1 MPIPVAFEGGS
12 ICKIIEMSRGEKQV
26 RVKEFVAAVTCD
38 PRMRRGLAY
47 MQESGLGFRIEN
59 VDRFLQFVNIDVVSK
74 ESNLI
79 QKHGLTLAEAEQ
91 AVSNYAS
98 AWFMRYL
105 EAIAVWRKERRSDV
119 ARVALLKP
127 PTTLEITGPSRC

>member
-1 MPIPVAFEGGS
+1 MPIHVAFEGGS

-47 MQESGLGFRIEN
+47 MQESGLGFLIEN

>member
-1 MPIPVAFEGGS
+1 
-12 ICKIIEMSRGEKQV
+12 MSRGEKQV
-26 RVKEFVAAVTCD
+26 RVREFVAAMTCD

-59 VDRFLQFVNIDVVSK
+59 VGRFLQFVNIDVVSK
-74 ESNLI
+74 ESDLI
-79 QKHGLTLAEAEQ
+79 QDHGLTLAEAEQ

-98 AWFMRYL
+98 AWFVRYL
-105 EAIAVWRKERRSDV
+105 EAIAVWRKERSDV

>member
-1 MPIPVAFEGGS
+1 MPIHVAFEGHS
-12 ICKIIEMSRGEKQV
+12 ICKIIQMSRGEKQV

-59 VDRFLQFVNIDVVSK
+59 VGRFLQFVNIDVVSK
-74 ESNLI
+74 ESDLI
-79 QKHGLTLAEAEQ
+79 QKHGLTLTEAEQ
-91 AVSNYAS
+91 AVSSYAL

-105 EAIAVWRKERRSDV
+105 EAIAVWRKERSDV
-119 ARVALLKP
+119 ACIASLKP

>member
-1 MPIPVAFEGGS
+1 
-12 ICKIIEMSRGEKQV
+12 MSRGEKQV

-79 QKHGLTLAEAEQ
+79 QKYGLTLAEAEQ
-91 AVSNYAS
+91 AVSNYAL

-105 EAIAVWRKERRSDV
+105 EAIAVWRKEKRSDV